1 MKTINKN
8 VCQWC
13 GSKNIESFANDS
25 EYSDITYQY
34 FICNDCGAMYRFKGE
49 ACVDN
54 DRKKDKKKPSS
65 FTRCNPDTLADNS
78 IATSI
83 TDTQYGAGIYGKE
96 WDTFDKSNS
105 FAEMRTKCF

>member
-34 FICNDCGAMYRFKGE
+34 FICNDCGAMYRFKRGRL
-49 ACVDN
+49 VWI
-54 DRKKDKKKPSS
+54 
-65 FTRCNPDTLADNS
+65 TMLHLQIITTLENIIGDFGVLNS
-78 IATSI
+78 YL
-83 TDTQYGAGIYGKE
+83 TQFLI
-96 WDTFDKSNS
+96 
-105 FAEMRTKCF
+105 R